1 MVDAVALI
9 NGSDGDDVQMQKP
22 KSATRVVG
30 QVLGG
35 ALLLLSGVA
44 IGRQHPASLRGSG
57 LGFISE
63 DISTRTEFEAA
74 YNTYTRGLSPAAL
87 SAANSAIYSPG
98 APPAGSAELK
108 ALNKWYTD
116 VNSVPLGTVSVDQN
130 WAQHVMTTAFVNAAV
145 PGAPAAPAKKTP
157 SHEQSCSTSISS
169 YAEFGHCYSHATAG
183 RPWAQIGEVDRQV
196 RGASLS
202 HGSSTEISV
211 LWSWYKLHATV
222 SEKHDFENN
231 ALVHMEAAG
240 LT

>member
-44 IGRQHPASLRGSG
+44 IGSQHPASLRGSG

-63 DISTRTEFEAA
+63 DLSTRPEFEAA
-74 YNTYTRGLSPAAL
+74 YNTYTHGLTPAAL
-87 SAANSAIYSPG
+87 SAANTAIYTV
-98 APPAGSAELK
+98 APPKGPAELI
-108 ALNKWYTD
+108 ALHKWY
-116 VNSVPLGTVSVDQN
+116 LGVTAGVDQN
-130 WAQHVMTTAFVNAAV
+130 WAQHIMNTAFVNVAV
-145 PGAPAAPAKKTP
+145 PVAPSAPAKQTP
-157 SHEQSCSTSISS
+157 SHQQSDQHGCSTSISS
-169 YAEFGHCYSHATAG
+169 YAKFGLCYSHATAG
-183 RPWAQIGEVDRQV
+183 RPWAQISEVDRQV

-211 LWSWYKLHATV
+211 LRSWYSLHATDV
-222 SEKHDFENN
+222 EKHDFENN
-231 ALVHMEAAG
+231 ALVHMQSAG
-240 LT
+240 LS

>member
-63 DISTRTEFEAA
+63 AFSTRAEFEAG
-74 YNTYTRGLSPAAL
+74 YNTYTHGLSPASL
-87 SAANSAIYSPG
+87 SAANTAIYTAA
-98 APPAGSAELK
+98 APPSPAELI
-108 ALNKWYTD
+108 ALHEWYKGVAAD
-116 VNSVPLGTVSVDQN
+116 GVDQH
-130 WAQHVMTTAFVNAAV
+130 WAQHMMNTAFVNVAV

-157 SHEQSCSTSISS
+157 SNQHSCSTSISS

-183 RPWAQIGEVDRQV
+183 QPWAQIGEVDRQV
-196 RGASLS
+196 RGASLP
-202 HGSSTEISV
+202 HGSSKEISV
-211 LWSWYKLHATV
+211 LWSWYSLHATDV
-222 SEKHDFENN
+222 EKHDFENS
-231 ALVHMEAAG
+231 ALVHMESAG
-240 LT
+240 LN

>member
-1 MVDAVALI
+1 M
-9 NGSDGDDVQMQKP
+9 GMQKP

-63 DISTRTEFEAA
+63 VISTRTEFEAA

-87 SAANSAIYSPG
+87 SAANFDIYDSKL
-98 APPAGSAELK
+98 AAGNAEVT
-108 ALNKWYTD
+108 ALNNWYSNVDT
-116 VNSVPLGTVSVDQN
+116 VDQN
-130 WAQHVMTTAFVNAAV
+130 WAQNVMTTAFVNVAV

-196 RGASLS
+196 RSASLS
-202 HGSSTEISV
+202 HGSSSEISV

>member
-63 DISTRTEFEAA
+63 VISTRTEFEAA
-74 YNTYTRGLSPAAL
+74 YNTYTQGLTPAAL
-87 SAANSAIYSPG
+87 SAANSDIYG
-98 APPAGSAELK
+98 AAPPAGNAEVI

-116 VNSVPLGTVSVDQN
+116 VGVGVDQN
-130 WAQHVMTTAFVNAAV
+130 WAQHVMTTAFVNVAV

-157 SHEQSCSTSISS
+157 SHESEQSCSTSISS

>member
-74 YNTYTRGLSPAAL
+74 YNSYTQGLSPAAL
-87 SAANSAIYSPG
+87 SAANSAIYSGTPG
-98 APPAGSAELK
+98 GPAELL
-108 ALNKWYTD
+108 ALVKWYAD
-116 VNSVPLGTVSVDQN
+116 VKAGVDQN
-130 WAQHVMTTAFVNAAV
+130 WAQHVMTTAFVNVAV

-157 SHEQSCSTSISS
+157 SHESEQSCSTSISS

>member
-63 DISTRTEFEAA
+63 DISTRTQFEAA

-87 SAANSAIYSPG
+87 SAANTLIYTKG
-98 APPAGSAELK
+98 APAGTAELI

-116 VNSVPLGTVSVDQN
+116 VKTPAKGDSVDN
-130 WAQHVMTTAFVNAAV
+130 IWAQHVMTTAFVNAAV
-145 PGAPAAPAKKTP
+145 PTAPAAPAKKTP

>member
-63 DISTRTEFEAA
+63 DISSRTEFEAV
-74 YNTYTRGLSPAAL
+74 YNTYIRGLSPAAL
-87 SAANSAIYSPG
+87 SAANSDIYTS
-98 APPAGSAELK
+98 APPAAGSAELV
-108 ALNKWYTD
+108 ALHKWYKD
-116 VNSVPLGTVSVDQN
+116 VNLVAGTDSVDQH
-130 WAQHVMTTAFVNAAV
+130 WAQRVMTTAFVNAAV
-145 PGAPAAPAKKTP
+145 PTAPAAPAKKTP

>member
-1 MVDAVALI
+1 M
-9 NGSDGDDVQMQKP
+9 GS
-22 KSATRVVG
+22 
-30 QVLGG
+30 
-35 ALLLLSGVA
+35 
-44 IGRQHPASLRGSG
+44 SG

-63 DISTRTEFEAA
+63 VISTRTEFEAA

-87 SAANSAIYSPG
+87 SAANFDIYDSKL
-98 APPAGSAELK
+98 AAGNAEVT
-108 ALNKWYTD
+108 ALNNWYSNVD
-116 VNSVPLGTVSVDQN
+116 TVEQN
-130 WAQHVMTTAFVNAAV
+130 
-145 PGAPAAPAKKTP
+145 
-157 SHEQSCSTSISS
+157 CSTSISS

-196 RGASLS
+196 RSASLS
-202 HGSSTEISV
+202 HGSSSEISV